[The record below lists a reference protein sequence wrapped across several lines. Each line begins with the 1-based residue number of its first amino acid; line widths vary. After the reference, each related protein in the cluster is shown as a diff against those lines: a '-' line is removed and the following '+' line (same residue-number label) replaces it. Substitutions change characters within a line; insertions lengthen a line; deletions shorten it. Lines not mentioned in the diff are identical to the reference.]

1 MRKIIWTVSLL
12 VPLTL
17 SGQSPTHHNPPATS
31 QPGMSPQHAISAG
44 YENLQWQPIVPEL
57 GTDSPQVSILRV
69 DPKTQAT
76 QLLIRM
82 PKRMHV
88 PMHWHSA
95 NETHT
100 MIKGTMV
107 FEHEG
112 PAPRLWSPS
121 RRRFGSSNGGV
132 AARHAGRCWRWRGR
146 SRPGSARLRRES
158 VHHHRGVPGGG
169 LDSRRPCRSP
179 RSDADAPAGIDAL
192 Q

>member
-1 MRKIIWTVSLL
+1 
-12 VPLTL
+12 
-17 SGQSPTHHNPPATS
+17 
-31 QPGMSPQHAISAG
+31 MSPQHAISAG

-132 AARHAGRCWRWRGR
+132 AARHAGRCGVGEVVHVLDPLAYAVSLSIIIAACLVAASIPAARA
-146 SRPGSARLRRES
+146 ARLDPTQTLRQE
-158 VHHHRGVPGGG
+158 
-169 LDSRRPCRSP
+169 
-179 RSDADAPAGIDAL
+179 
-192 Q
+192 